1 MRQQRGWGKAEE
13 VLTCRQALQER
24 RWAGSTGT
32 EPDKQ
37 EPGPPARGLGL
48 ESGRVGRLT
57 KHCRHGG
64 GSCKPEFRKGDLL
77 KDEGRK

>member
-13 VLTCRQALQER
+13 ALTCRQTLQER

-48 ESGRVGRLT
+48 ESGSVGLQNT
-57 KHCRHGG
+57 ADTGAAPANLSSGK
-64 GSCKPEFRKGDLL
+64 ETY
-77 KDEGRK
+77 